1 MRQPDARAPLRHPA
15 VSVAEA
21 LCTSYRPRGGL
32 AVLPRTAPDDYPVP
46 VSLCRPTGSAL
57 PRRVRSGARFP
68 VSQFRPPSQDLLSR
82 VLDRLQ
88 RL

>member
-1 MRQPDARAPLRHPA
+1 MRQPDPRRPLRYPA

-21 LCTSYRPRGGL
+21 LCTSYLPRRGL
-32 AVLPRTAPDDYPVP
+32 AVLPRTPPDDYPVP
-46 VSLCRPTGSAL
+46 VSVCWPTGPAL

-68 VSQFRPPSQDLLSR
+68 ARQFQPASLDLLFR
-82 VLDRLQ
+82 VLDGLQ

>member
-1 MRQPDARAPLRHPA
+1 MRQPDPRSPLRYPA

-21 LCTSYRPRGGL
+21 LCTSYLPRGGL
-32 AVLPRTAPDDYPVP
+32 AVLPRTPPDDYLVP
-46 VSLCRPTGSAL
+46 VSVCWPGRPTL

-68 VSQFRPPSQDLLSR
+68 AGPFQPPSLDLLSR
-82 VLDRLQ
+82 VLDGLQ